1 MKNVSIAKS
10 IIFLVTSLAFG
21 WGIAQFQQ
29 DDEKKTPV
37 IPKDNLPEIKL
48 NQEAPLGLMELPSV
62 PENNPLSDVRVA
74 LGRKLFFDPI
84 LSENG
89 TVSCASCHQPD
100 HGFASPDPKAIGL
113 AGRTGK
119 RNAPSLFNKGFA
131 THLFWDGRA
140 ETLEEQALKPLSNRD
155 ELASD
160 IELVLAKLRSNE
172 EYIALFANVFD
183 TNNDKA
189 ITPEHIGK
197 AIASFERTLV
207 MGNTQVDRF
216 HAAEY
221 DALTESARQGM
232 WIFES
237 RGKCWKCHNGTTFSD
252 QEFHN
257 TGVSFGEDSR
267 DAGRFEHSK
276 TEVDKFKFKT
286 PSLRGVEKT
295 APYMHDGSVKTL
307 REVVEFYNKGG
318 SPEDPTLSKDIEP
331 LNLSDEEVDNLV
343 DFLKALSN

>member
-1 MKNVSIAKS
+1 MNNISLAKS
-10 IIFLVTSLAFG
+10 LALLAISFLVGLG
-21 WGIAQFQQ
+21 LLQVQQ
-29 DDEKKTPV
+29 DDEKKLPV
-37 IPKDNLPEIKL
+37 LPKDNLPEIKL
-48 NQEAPLGLMELPSV
+48 GEKAPLGLSETPQA
-62 PENNPLSDVRVA
+62 PDDNPLTESRVA

-84 LSENG
+84 LSEDG

-113 AGRTGK
+113 KGQIGD
-119 RNAPSLFNKGFA
+119 RNAPSLLNKAFA
-131 THLFWDGRA
+131 NHLFWDGRA
-140 ETLEEQALKPLSNRD
+140 TTLEEQAIKPLSNPK

-160 IELVLAKLRSNE
+160 IELILKKLRGDES
-172 EYIALFANVFD
+172 YVGLFKEVFEVNSGEAV
-183 TNNDKA
+183 TAEN
-189 ITPEHIGK
+189 IGK
-197 AIASFERTLV
+197 AIASFERTLI

-221 DALTESARQGM
+221 EALSESARQGM

-237 RGKCWKCHNGTTFSD
+237 RGRCWKCHNGPTFSD
-252 QEFHN
+252 QKFHN
-257 TGVSFGEDSR
+257 TGVSFGEENR
-267 DAGRFEHSK
+267 DLGRFDHSK
-276 TEVDKFKFKT
+276 KEEDKFKFKT

-307 REVVEFYNKGG
+307 REVVEFYNDGG
-318 SPEDPTLSKDIEP
+318 SRNDPTLSEDIEP